1 MKILYLTKY
10 TRMAG
15 SSRMRS
21 YQYFPYLEKSGID
34 VTVKP
39 FFDDDYLKDFY
50 AGKKNISTVVKS
62 YLRRFFVLFSVLRYN
77 NVVIEK
83 EIFPFLPAFAEWML
97 KLFGIKYI
105 VDYDDAIFHNYDQS
119 SNPVI
124 KKFLGNKIA
133 QVMRYSGTVV
143 AGNNYLAEYARK
155 AGAKNIEIIPTVID
169 INRYPSKN
177 NHSDLALP
185 PNVILSGVE
194 GKAGER
200 SASENNQKFVVGWI
214 GTKTTFEKHLLPC
227 KDWIKALQIQDP
239 NIRFHIVGITE
250 DMDLGKNVQYIRWT
264 EDTEVAEILKMDIGL
279 MPLQDSK
286 WEKGKCAYKL
296 IQYAACGIPGVAS
309 DVGMNKEVCI
319 DGETGF
325 IATSNEEWKERILF
339 FKNEIEERLRMGTN
353 ARKLVEQKYCI
364 QVTSEKWIKILK
376 E

>member
-21 YQYFPYLEKSGID
+21 YQYFPYLEKAGMT
-34 VTVKP
+34 VVVKP

-50 AGKKNISTVVKS
+50 AGKKNIGTVVKS

-97 KLFGIKYI
+97 KSFGIKYI
-105 VDYDDAIFHNYDQS
+105 VDYDDAIFHNYDKS

-124 KKFLGNKIA
+124 RKFLGNKIA
-133 QVMRYSGTVV
+133 RVMRYSGTVV